1 MFKEI
6 LQEVVDSSDGAVAGL
21 LMGYDGIPIEK
32 YVREGGTMDVESI
45 GMELSVVL
53 KDIRKAA
60 EMLHAGDA
68 REVAIRAERLTTVIR
83 LLNDEYFLAV
93 ALEPSGNAGKARF
106 LARMRSAA
114 LTEALG

>member
-6 LQEVVDSSDGAVAGL
+6 LQEVVDSTDGALAAL

-32 YVREGGTMDVESI
+32 YVSPNASMDVESI

-60 EMLHAGDA
+60 EMLHAGVA

-93 ALEPSGNAGKARF
+93 ALEPTGNAGKARF
-106 LARMRSAA
+106 LVRVRSAA
-114 LTEALG
+114 LTEALA